1 MSLSSLHCVLGHV
14 DSSLH
19 CEDDSSSLSRSMLS
33 NVPRRQT
40 FSEKGDMASVQGGW
54 RRRAGLTGLGM
65 YSTGRCQ
72 RLPWIPATI
81 FCTTHVPSAMQNN
94 TDLSNECRA
103 CEKGGQLPRRETRP
117 RPLRLKRR
125 THIQQLLG
133 TGIAHRA
140 RPLGG
145 GDLHSE
151 KHMWRFTNPTNHMWR
166 SDREHR
172 QHWRSAKGSQKV
184 ELMFGNTIQAVHTK
198 ATSS

>member
-1 MSLSSLHCVLGHV
+1 MG
-14 DSSLH
+14 
-19 CEDDSSSLSRSMLS
+19 EK
-33 NVPRRQT
+33 NVGSKKATAEP
-40 FSEKGDMASVQGGW
+40 
-54 RRRAGLTGLGM
+54 RAGQKM
-65 YSTGRCQ
+65 R
-72 RLPWIPATI
+72 P
-81 FCTTHVPSAMQNN
+81 FSAPNKRPKRVKVH
-94 TDLSNECRA
+94 SKYRA

-172 QHWRSAKGSQKV
+172 HHWRSAKGSQKV
-184 ELMFGNTIQAVHTK
+184 ELMFGNTIQAVQYIQRPRVHEQESLRMS
-198 ATSS
+198 AGRRAR

>member
-103 CEKGGQLPRRETRP
+103 CEKGGSTAKKRNTASPTAPQTTHTHPTTTGHWYCTPRTTTRRRRLALRE
-117 RPLRLKRR
+117 
-125 THIQQLLG
+125 
-133 TGIAHRA
+133 AH
-140 RPLGG
+140 
-145 GDLHSE
+145 
-151 KHMWRFTNPTNHMWR
+151 
-166 SDREHR
+166 
-172 QHWRSAKGSQKV
+172 V
-184 ELMFGNTIQAVHTK
+184 AVHK
-198 ATSS
+198 PHEPHVAL